1 MNFPEWTRPGAYG
14 AAIGAV
20 TLAILGFS
28 WGGWMTSG
36 SAKAM
41 ADELAADQV
50 TMAMVPVCLDMSAA
64 DPERVAKLATVQA
77 ASRFDRRKALIATGW
92 ATIPGS
98 EKPSNDLV
106 LACIE
111 GLELDGS

>member
-1 MNFPEWTRPGAYG
+1 MNFPEWTRPGVYG

-20 TLAILGFS
+20 TVAIVGFS
-28 WGGWMTSG
+28 WGGWTTSG
-36 SAKAM
+36 SATTMAKEFA
-41 ADELAADQV
+41 ADEV
-50 TMAMVPVCLDMSAA
+50 TMALVPVCLDISAA
-64 DPERVAKLATVQA
+64 DPERVTKLATVQD
-77 ASRFDRRKALIATGW
+77 ASGFNRRKAMIATGW

-98 EKPSNDLV
+98 ETPDNDLA

>member
-1 MNFPEWTRPGAYG
+1 MEFPEWTRPGVYG
-14 AAIGAV
+14 AAIGAA
-20 TLAILGFS
+20 TIAILGFT
-28 WGGWMTSG
+28 WGGWTTSG
-36 SAKAM
+36 GATAM
-41 ADELAADQV
+41 AEDFAADEV
-50 TMAMVPVCLDMSAA
+50 TMAMVPVCLDMSAT
-64 DPERVAKLATVQA
+64 DPERVAKLATIQG
-77 ASRFDRRKALIATGW
+77 ASSFDRRKAMIATGW